1 MSNQLVKKIADELR
15 EARKKKKISI
25 DQIFTKTRIDKKYLQ
40 AIEDGNFSI
49 MPDVYIRAFIK
60 EYAVNVGLNPNE
72 IIEKYT
78 LAQKGLNFE
87 EPTEKSESVEAGEK
101 KTKKKQSITKKKT
114 VEASNREL
122 KNEENNSD
130 NKKNKQFYYILA
142 AVLML
147 AFIFTL
153 YKLFL
158 TEDTNQ
164 IITEKPFEEI
174 VQEQNLDEK
183 INSEIITSENLN
195 EIEQKKYELVK
206 PITTTEIPKLE
217 QKENKSVETN
227 GLTLT
232 IVGSGKS
239 WIRVVSD
246 EKDNMEFMIEEGI
259 TKVLNAKE
267 KFYLHVGNSGVIK
280 IMLNNK
286 DLAFSGSEGKV
297 RKIFIT
303 KNGIEYL
310 SRTPIFDA
318 E

>member
-1 MSNQLVKKIADELR
+1 MSNQLLKKIADELR
-15 EARKKKKISI
+15 EARQKKKISI

-60 EYAVNVGLNPNE
+60 EYALNVGLNPNE
-72 IIEKYT
+72 IIEKFT
-78 LAQKGLNFE
+78 LAQKGLNFD
-87 EPTEKSESVEAGEK
+87 EPSEKSEKVEDNISEK
-101 KTKKKQSITKKKT
+101 KDSSKNKKFVEPSI
-114 VEASNREL
+114 VEL
-122 KNEENNSD
+122 KNEKSNSD
-130 NKKNKQFYYILA
+130 HKPNKQFFYIFV
-142 AVLML
+142 AVLMI
-147 AFIFTL
+147 AFIFTI

-174 VQEQNLDEK
+174 VQEQNLDDK
-183 INSEIITSENLN
+183 NNGKTITSEDLN
-195 EIEQKKYELVK
+195 EVEQKKYELIK
-206 PITTTEIPKLE
+206 PTSANEIPKLE
-217 QKENKSVETN
+217 QKQNTSGVAN

-239 WIRVVSD
+239 WIRAVSD
-246 EKDNMEFMIEEGI
+246 DKDNTEFIIEQGI

-280 IMLNNK
+280 IILNNK

-297 RKIFIT
+297 RKIFVT

-310 SRTPIFDA
+310 SRTPIFNAD
-318 E
+318 

>member
-1 MSNQLVKKIADELR
+1 MSNQLLKKIADELR
-15 EARKKKKISI
+15 EARQKKKISI

-87 EPTEKSESVEAGEK
+87 ESNEKSQSIEAGENLSNKSESTTNRKFVEP
-101 KTKKKQSITKKKT
+101 SILEFQNNK
-114 VEASNREL
+114 
-122 KNEENNSD
+122 NNSD
-130 NKKNKQFYYILA
+130 DKTNKQFYYILV
-142 AVLML
+142 AVLMV
-147 AFIFTL
+147 AFIFTI
-153 YKLFL
+153 YKFFL

-174 VQEQNLDEK
+174 VQEQNLDDK
-183 INSEIITSENLN
+183 TNSEIISSEDLN
-195 EIEQKKYELVK
+195 EIEQKKYELIK
-206 PITTTEIPKLE
+206 PTTTNEITKIE
-217 QKENKSVETN
+217 QKQNIPAVAN

-246 EKDNMEFMIEEGI
+246 EKDNMEFIIEQGI

-297 RKIFIT
+297 RKIFVT

-310 SRTPIFDA
+310 SRTPIFNA